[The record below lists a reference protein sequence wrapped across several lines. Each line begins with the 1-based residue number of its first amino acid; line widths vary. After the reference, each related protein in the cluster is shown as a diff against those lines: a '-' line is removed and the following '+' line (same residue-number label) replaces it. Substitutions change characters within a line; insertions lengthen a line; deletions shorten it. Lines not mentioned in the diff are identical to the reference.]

1 VLGPALGRVDEELRD
16 GLPFN
21 LRELGDFVNED
32 GQQQM
37 ARIPR
42 KWGVAVV
49 RGKVNEAVTQGVG
62 EWLLRDEN
70 VVGVEVAMSAADD
83 DHQVFCP
90 EIL

>member
-1 VLGPALGRVDEELRD
+1 
-16 GLPFN
+16 
-21 LRELGDFVNED
+21 
-32 GQQQM
+32 M